1 MPQLQVLEPKERT
14 SASSSIRVRRM
25 SQPEPAEKRVTQRL
39 QPERVGYYA
48 PSLEG
53 DRRLGV
59 IFLVFLA
66 IKLEGQYGQG
76 SAEM

>member
-14 SASSSIRVRRM
+14 STSSSIRVRRL
-25 SQPEPAEKRVTQRL
+25 SQPEPAEKHVTQRL

-53 DRRLGV
+53 DGGLGM
-59 IFLVFLA
+59 IFPFVLT
-66 IKLEGQYGQG
+66 IKLKGQSG
-76 SAEM
+76 